1 MNQTPPPIL
10 AEAARLL
17 AWKGHRAY
25 LVGGAVRDLLLGRTP
40 TDYDLAVEDLAERSA
55 HDLANG
61 LRATLVLLDEERRI
75 FRLVRAGSPGID
87 ISALAGT
94 LEEDARKRDF
104 TINALAVPLERAS
117 QGLPLQ
123 ASEVIDSLGGLAD
136 LRARVIRTASPD
148 AFADDPLR
156 LLRAFR
162 FAIQL
167 GFVLGPETAAAL
179 RGQAARLERVAA
191 ERQRDEFCRILGA
204 TDAARN
210 LRWLDDFGYL
220 TTLVPELEQSRGV
233 TQPKEHYWNV
243 LEHAIEACAAVELV
257 LHQAPGRPHTEQLPW
272 DSGLA
277 DYFAAPLVEGRTR
290 GLILKLAALLHDVAK
305 PATKAVE
312 ADGRI
317 HFYGHPTLGAEMS
330 EGILQ
335 RLRFSKRETE
345 RVEIMVREHL
355 RPVLISRGP
364 NAPTP
369 RALYRFYRDGGE
381 AVVDTLFLCFADYLA
396 AKGPLLEEGD
406 WNQYVATIS
415 GMLHHWRA
423 QKAQKPAPKLLD
435 GHQLMAELG
444 LPPGPLVGA
453 ILESVREAHAAGEVA
468 TLAEA
473 LALARRL
480 ADHAAAPDVRQRYT

>member
-1 MNQTPPPIL
+1 MNETLPPIV
-10 AEAARLL
+10 AEAAQLL

-40 TDYDLAVEDLAERSA
+40 NDYDLAVEDLAERSA

-61 LRATLVLLDEERRI
+61 LRATLVLLDEERRV
-75 FRLVRAGSPGID
+75 FRLVREGAPSID
-87 ISALAGT
+87 ISALAGS
-94 LEEDARKRDF
+94 LLEDARKRDF
-104 TINALAVPLERAS
+104 TINTLVVPLELAKP
-117 QGLPLQ
+117 GLPLEPS
-123 ASEVIDSLGGLAD
+123 AIIDNLGGLAD
-136 LRARVIRTASPD
+136 LRAGIIRAAAPN

-167 GFVLGPETAAAL
+167 GFVLEPETAAAV

-191 ERQRDEFCRILGA
+191 ERKRDEFCRILGA
-204 TDAARN
+204 PQAARN

-243 LEHAIEACAAVELV
+243 LEHAIEACAAVERV
-257 LHQAPGRPHTEQLPW
+257 LQQTPGDAHTARLPW
-272 DSGLA
+272 DARLA
-277 DYFAAPLVEGRTR
+277 DYFAEPLVEGRTR

-317 HFYGHPTLGAEMS
+317 HFYGHPTLGAAMS
-330 EGILQ
+330 DGILQ

-345 RVEIMVREHL
+345 CVEIMVREHL

-364 NAPTP
+364 NEPTP
-369 RALYRFYRDGGE
+369 RALYRFYRDGGD

-406 WNQYVATIS
+406 WNQYGATIS
-415 GMLHHWRA
+415 GMLDNWRA

-468 TLAEA
+468 TPAEA

-480 ADHAAAPDVRQRYT
+480 AGSSRRSS